1 MHVAVADALVLEQ
14 RADFLQL
21 GDDLRVGL
29 PDELATEERQ
39 VLDVDAVAL
48 HRVEDVVV
56 AHAVL
61 LAGAEVVLA
70 VGRRRVDDAGTG
82 AQLDVLGQ
90 VHRREALVER
100 MTEADVFQRRAL
112 GAGDRL
118 ALQAVAGQAGFDQ
131 LGGQQQ
137 QLVADVDQRVLE
149 FGMDV
154 ERLVGRDGPRRG
166 GPDHRV
172 GGLLQAG
179 QAEGLGQLGG
189 VLDGEGDVDG
199 VGLLVLVLDL
209 GLGQRRA
216 AVEAP
221 VDRLE
226 ALEHEAALDHLGQG
240 ADLAGLV
247 GEVHG
252 LVRVAP
258 VAEHAEAD
266 EVGLLALDLLGGI
279 AAAQLAGLVRRQV
292 LAVGDLDLVLDR
304 QAVAVPARHVGG
316 VVAGEGLGADD
327 DVLENLVDRV
337 ADVDVAV
344 GVGRAVVED
353 ELRPLGA
360 ELAQLAVQVDAVPVL
375 EHFRLALRQPGLHRE
390 CRVRQ
395 VQGRFVVGHFRFS
408 NG

>member
-1 MHVAVADALVLEQ
+1 M
-14 RADFLQL
+14 
-21 GDDLRVGL
+21 
-29 PDELATEERQ
+29 
-39 VLDVDAVAL
+39 
-48 HRVEDVVV
+48 
-56 AHAVL
+56 
-61 LAGAEVVLA
+61 
-70 VGRRRVDDAGTG
+70 
-82 AQLDVLGQ
+82 
-90 VHRREALVER
+90 
-100 MTEADVFQRRAL
+100 
-112 GAGDRL
+112 
-118 ALQAVAGQAGFDQ
+118 
-131 LGGQQQ
+131 
-137 QLVADVDQRVLE
+137 
-149 FGMDV
+149 
-154 ERLVGRDGPRRG
+154 
-166 GPDHRV
+166 
-172 GGLLQAG
+172 
-179 QAEGLGQLGG
+179 
-189 VLDGEGDVDG
+189 
-199 VGLLVLVLDL
+199 
-209 GLGQRRA
+209 
-216 AVEAP
+216 
-221 VDRLE
+221 
-226 ALEHEAALDHLGQG
+226 LDHLGQG
-240 ADLAGLV
+240 ADLTGLV

-279 AAAQLAGLVRRQV
+279 AAAQFAGLVRRQI

-360 ELAQLAVQVDAVPVL
+360 ELAQLAVQIDAVPVL